1 MGSREKMDEFQQ
13 KNSSRTI
20 MNESDNTDICMERIY
35 TLLDDES
42 FVEINQFVKS
52 RGLSYGFDR
61 AKVVGDGVVVGYGTI
76 SGRLVFVASQNPT
89 VYAGSMGQMHAEKI
103 SGIIRMA
110 IKAKAPY
117 IGIYDT
123 GGARIEEGILALEG
137 LSGVLSAVN
146 EAATIIPVF
155 AAIMGPCPGGSAFVA
170 SLSHFRFMTEQYS
183 GLYINGPMM
192 TAAVEGKAIA
202 PSEIGGADVHAT
214 KTGLASVVCKDE
226 KSCFDS
232 IKELLSYF
240 ADYQDLGTG
249 TGVPDDPNRT
259 DARLDEIAERMD
271 HDYQMNEIIELV
283 VDKDSCFEISGEFA
297 KGIITTFAK
306 INGITVG
313 IVANKSKRMDS
324 NMMKKA
330 VSFISFCDMFSI
342 PIISFVDCEGF
353 AIGVSIEHSDII
365 KSGAE
370 LYRAM
375 DFCQSPRIGIL
386 IGKAFGTAYLTLASK
401 QSGCDFVFAWPTSE
415 VSIVSPDTAA
425 NIIYKK
431 QIASSDNPILT
442 RAEFVDKYSNEIASA
457 YVASSLGHV
466 DEVIMPSSTRPR
478 VISSLQVLLS

>member
-1 MGSREKMDEFQQ
+1 MGSREKMNEFLQ
-13 KNSSRTI
+13 KNSSKSN
-20 MNESDNTDICMERIY
+20 MNEIDIDDVCTQRIY
-35 TLLDDES
+35 NLLDSES

-61 AKVVGDGVVVGYGTI
+61 AKVSGDGVVVGYGTI
-76 SGRLVFVASQNPT
+76 SGRLVFIASQDPT

-110 IKAKAPY
+110 IKAKAPF

-137 LSGVLSAVN
+137 LSSVLSAVN

-155 AAIMGPCPGGSAFVA
+155 AAIMGPCPGGSAFIA

-192 TAAVEGKAIA
+192 TAAVEGKTIE
-202 PSEIGGADVHAT
+202 PSEIGGANIHAT
-214 KTGLASVVCKDE
+214 KTGLASVVCPDE
-226 KSCFDS
+226 NSCLSS

-240 ADYQDLGTG
+240 AEYQDDGIEDNLL
-249 TGVPDDPNRT
+249 DDPNRT
-259 DARLDEIAERMD
+259 EIRLDEIAMKLD
-271 HDYQMNEIIELV
+271 HEYQMKEIIELV
-283 VDKDSCFEISGEFA
+283 ADKGSFFEISAEYA
-297 KGIITTFAK
+297 RGIITSFAK
-306 INGITVG
+306 MNGITVG

-330 VSFISFCDMFSI
+330 TGFISFCDTFGI

-353 AIGVSIEHSDII
+353 AIGVLNEHSDII

-375 DFCQSPRIGIL
+375 DFCQSPRIGVL
-386 IGKAFGTAYLTLASK
+386 IGKAFGTAYLTMASK

-415 VSIVSPDTAA
+415 VSIVSPDAAA

-478 VISSLQVLLS
+478 LISSLQVLLS